1 MREDKK
7 LLHAV
12 EQRAGTDQDV
22 SYNVSLCLPFGNK
35 EQQQLLQ
42 FVGFFLMLR
51 EPRTLTENIIVRS
64 RTHGGLGQAVG
75 FPLGFVQTLQQASAW
90 K

>member
-12 EQRAGTDQDV
+12 EQCAGTDQDV
-22 SYNVSLCLPFGNK
+22 SYNVSLCLPFSNK

-42 FVGFFLMLR
+42 FVGFFSDAPGAQNTDR
-51 EPRTLTENIIVRS
+51 EHHR
-64 RTHGGLGQAVG
+64 
-75 FPLGFVQTLQQASAW
+75 
-90 K
+90 